1 MARNLFGG
9 TASDVAED
17 VDGGRIPG
25 AVGTVWNGPSD
36 GATQVLDLTD
46 QDGAPLVQLVAD
58 NRGFIPSFYGPDGV
72 ERLWVDF
79 GNGKMGLLSVTVGER
94 LDAHQVAVDP
104 HGDRAYTVEQLVNY
118 LATRGGVVTSPN
130 ALDWLTVTVPEPT
143 DTTGNVLKLVGPD
156 GTAYTVVKN
165 TGAIYINTKGQRAG
179 LAIGAPGYAVGQPI
193 INVSNG
199 SASPTSTNAIFQVMG
214 DGSVNTKG
222 NVTATGSVTASNIG
236 GARVFSGPNAP
247 ATPQAGD
254 VWIQYG

>member
-1 MARNLFGG
+1 MW
-9 TASDVAED
+9 S
-17 VDGGRIPG
+17 
-25 AVGTVWNGPSD
+25 GPSG
-36 GATQVLDLTD
+36 GATQLLDLTD

-58 NRGFIPSFYGPDGV
+58 NRGFIPPFYGPNGL
-72 ERLWVDF
+72 ERVWADF
-79 GNGKMGLLSVTVGER
+79 GNGKIGLVSVTVGER
-94 LDAHQVAVDP
+94 LEAHQAASDP
-104 HGDRAYTVEQLVNY
+104 HGDRAFTTEQLVNY
-118 LATRGGVVTSPN
+118 LPIRGGAVNSPN

-165 TGAIYINTKGQRAG
+165 SGSIYINPKGQRTG
-179 LAIGAPGYAVGQPI
+179 LAIGAPGYSAGQPI

-214 DGSVNTKG
+214 DGSVVTKSS
-222 NVTATGSVTASNIG
+222 VTASGPVNASNIG

-247 ATPQAGD
+247 ASPQAGD

>member
-17 VDGGRIPG
+17 VDGRRIPG
-25 AVGTVWNGPSD
+25 AVGTVWNGPSG

-58 NRGFIPSFYGPDGV
+58 NRGFIPSFYGPDGI
-72 ERLWVDF
+72 ERLWADF
-79 GNGKMGLLSVTVGER
+79 GNGRVGLLSVTIGER
-94 LDAHQVAVDP
+94 LDAHKAAGDP
-104 HGDRAYTVEQLVNY
+104 HGDRAYVAEQLVNY
-118 LATRGGVVTSPN
+118 VPTRGGTVTSPA
-130 ALDWLTVTVPEPT
+130 ALDWLTAMVPDPV
-143 DTTGNVLKLVGPD
+143 DATGNVLKLAGPD
-156 GTAYTVVKN
+156 GTAYTVLKN
-165 TGAIYINTKGQRAG
+165 TGALYINTKGQRAG
-179 LAIGAPGYAVGQPI
+179 LAIGAPGYPAGQPI

-214 DGSVNTKG
+214 DGSVVTKG
-222 NVTATGSVTASNIG
+222 SLTATGPVTASNVG
-236 GARVFSGPNAP
+236 GARVFSGPNPP